1 MRDNGSGLTPGVL
14 ELLLSAVETPEAAI
28 SGAVLNG
35 HYASESVFLKEN
47 GLLKPHGHEAAF
59 TSQADHD
66 DAPVTLLWSAE
77 DGGLGYFSPTAG
89 WVSVPDDQI
98 ARFQV
103 DLTTVIGE
111 LMGQVDWPSRS
122 GPVPLVGDL
131 LWEIG
136 DVRLGR
142 RTQRV
147 PIWFARRLHDPPVW
161 RQIKD
166 IAKARPAT
174 RLRVVLTS
182 TPSHRIP
189 DETIAGHLVI
199 AVRDVMDFA
208 SGLAVHPDIL
218 ASRLDGSHQQDIDQ
232 ALYLS
237 PDGRKFV
244 INGTVSIDFK
254 SDIQIKIIERLV
266 AGFREGKRFS
276 VQELLTEAGSGATGL
291 RRAFGAK
298 KWALLEPY
306 LKSSNGLWGFEL

>member
-1 MRDNGSGLTPGVL
+1 MPGNGSGLTPAAL
-14 ELLLSAVETPEAAI
+14 ELLLNIVETPEAAI
-28 SGAVLNG
+28 SRAVLDDYHG
-35 HYASESVFLKEN
+35 SESVLLKETS
-47 GLLKPHGHEAAF
+47 LLKPHGHEAV
-59 TSQADHD
+59 SVSKADHD
-66 DAPVTLLWSAE
+66 DAPVTLSWSAE

-89 WVSVPDDQI
+89 WVTVPDGQT
-98 ARFQV
+98 ARFQA
-103 DLTTVIGE
+103 DIPTVIRE
-111 LMGQVDWPSRS
+111 LMAQVDWPSRS
-122 GPVPLVGDL
+122 GPVPLVPGL

-147 PIWFARRLHDPPVW
+147 PIWFARRLHEPSVW

-166 IAKARPAT
+166 LAKARPAT
-174 RLRVVLTS
+174 RLRVVMTS
-182 TPSHRIP
+182 TPSRRFP
-189 DETIAGHLVI
+189 DEAIAGHLLV
-199 AVRDVMDFA
+199 AVRDVIDFA
-208 SGLAVHPDIL
+208 TGLAVHPDIL
-218 ASRLDGSHQQDIDQ
+218 VARLDGSLAQDIGE

>member
-1 MRDNGSGLTPGVL
+1 MPDYSPSLTLSAL
-14 ELLLSAVETPEAAI
+14 ELLLNTVETPEAAI
-28 SGAVLNG
+28 SGVVLDDY
-35 HYASESVFLKEN
+35 YASEAAVLKET
-47 GLLKPHGHEAAF
+47 GLLKPHGHEAVSV
-59 TSQADHD
+59 SQADHD
-66 DAPVTLLWSAE
+66 DAPVTLSWSAE
-77 DGGLGYFSPTAG
+77 DEGLGYFSPAAG
-89 WVSVPDDQI
+89 WVTVPEDQV

-103 DLTTVIGE
+103 DVPTVIRE
-111 LMGQVDWPSRS
+111 LMGQVVWPARL
-122 GPVPLVGDL
+122 GPVPLVPDL

-147 PIWFARRLHDPPVW
+147 PIWFARRLHEPSVW

-166 IAKARPAT
+166 LAKARPAT

-182 TPSHRIP
+182 TPSHRFP
-189 DETIAGHLVI
+189 DETIAGHLLVGI
-199 AVRDVMDFA
+199 RDVIDFA

-218 ASRLDGSHQQDIDQ
+218 ASRLDGSHQPDIDQ

-237 PDGRKFV
+237 PDGRKLV
-244 INGTVSIDFK
+244 INGTVTIDFK
-254 SDIQIKIIERLV
+254 TDIQIKIIGQLV

-291 RRAFGAK
+291 HRAFGAK
-298 KWALLEPY
+298 KWALLKPY